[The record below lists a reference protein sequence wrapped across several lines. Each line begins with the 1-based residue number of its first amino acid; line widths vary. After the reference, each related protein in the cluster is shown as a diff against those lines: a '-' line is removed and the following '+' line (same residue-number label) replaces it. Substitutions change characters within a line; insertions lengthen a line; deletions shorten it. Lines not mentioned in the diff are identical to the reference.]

1 MHFKQKLTYMALGG
15 LLVLAGYI
23 LASLANDGVAQS
35 GAQDVSFG
43 EITCRELIVRDD
55 EGNPSVVLN
64 TSEYAGGHVIVF
76 GKDGGAAQLKTNE
89 AGGAMTIFKK
99 DHAIALEASVADD
112 GGGI

>member
-1 MHFKQKLTYMALGG
+1 MSA
-15 LLVLAGYI
+15 V
-23 LASLANDGVAQS
+23 SDSVAQS

-43 EITCRELIVRDD
+43 EITCREQIVRDD

-99 DHAIALEASVADD
+99 DHAIALEASVANT
-112 GGGI
+112 GQGIIETSDKNGYRTRRIRFE

>member
-23 LASLANDGVAQS
+23 LASVSNDGVAQS

-64 TSEYAGGHVIVF
+64 TSEYAGGLASCCNI
-76 GKDGGAAQLKTNE
+76 GTKNKDRLIDSTTK
-89 AGGAMTIFKK
+89 
-99 DHAIALEASVADD
+99 
-112 GGGI
+112 